1 MLLGGKMFN
10 IPDFP
15 YSDANQLNLDWI
27 LGQIKTMTNW
37 INDKASE
44 EIQNFINQKFNDIMM
59 DATYKPETETLVLSL
74 KNNGGV

>member
-1 MLLGGKMFN
+1 MFN